1 MRGNCGKNNVFRQL
15 VIKRQ
20 HYFKILQIY
29 NLLHYKI
36 LNYVHGDQMPGHW
49 YYQTLLKATKKTQK
63 KFAMYFGLDAME
75 LDIEKKVA
83 I

>member
-20 HYFKILQIY
+20 HYFY
-29 NLLHYKI
+29 TI

-49 YYQTLLKATKKTQK
+49 Y
-63 KFAMYFGLDAME
+63 FAMYFGLDAME
-75 LDIEKKVA
+75 LDIEKKLQFS
-83 I
+83 IDC

>member
-1 MRGNCGKNNVFRQL
+1 MRKNCGKNNVFRQL

-20 HYFKILQIY
+20 HYL
-29 NLLHYKI
+29 YKI

-49 YYQTLLKATKKTQK
+49 YYQALLKATKKTQK